1 MAASQFCSSLLQ
13 NLGRTPEAKVPIA
26 MPILVPWCLLSGNG
40 QLGLVVSSGEQ
51 TQAVRGVLSFDNG
64 WRLEREDEDGRQ
76 QVVALEPGTAADR
89 TAIEALGSVIILES
103 GSDGVRHRPYIA
115 EIG

>member
-1 MAASQFCSSLLQ
+1 
-13 NLGRTPEAKVPIA
+13 

-40 QLGLVVSSGEQ
+40 QLGLVLSSGEP
-51 TQAVRGVLSFDNG
+51 TQAVRGVLSFGIG
-64 WRLEREDEDGRQ
+64 WQLKRDDEHGRQ

-89 TAIEALGSVIILES
+89 AAIEALGSVIILES
-103 GSDGVRHRPYIA
+103 GSDGGRHRPYIA

>member
-1 MAASQFCSSLLQ
+1 MAAFQFLQ
-13 NLGRTPEAKVPIA
+13 QPAAKSWGNTEVKVPLA

-40 QLGLVVSSGEQ
+40 QLGLVLSSGEP
-51 TQAVRGVLSFDNG
+51 TQAVRGVLSFGIG
-64 WRLEREDEDGRQ
+64 WQLKRDDEHGRQ

-89 TAIEALGSVIILES
+89 AAIEALGSVIILES
-103 GSDGVRHRPYIA
+103 GSDGGRHRPYIA